1 MHRYFKCITIAITCV
16 PLGEMVHSRCAVEDR
31 ILFHCGDLGGVET
44 TDFDS
49 GFFGSLQSETWL
61 YFVG

>member
-1 MHRYFKCITIAITCV
+1 MHNDCDHVRASWRDGAFAMLQSKN
-16 PLGEMVHSRCAVEDR
+16 R

>member
-1 MHRYFKCITIAITCV
+1 MLQSKT
-16 PLGEMVHSRCAVEDR
+16 R

-49 GFFGSLQSETWL
+49 GFFGSLSL
-61 YFVG
+61 RFDIGKVVR

>member
-1 MHRYFKCITIAITCV
+1 MLQSKT
-16 PLGEMVHSRCAVEDR
+16 R